1 MAKIPMTKAGF
12 DKLLAEHEQLNKVDL
27 PAIIARVAEARAEGD
42 LKENA
47 EYHAA
52 REKQG
57 YMQDKIQYLEQQISN
72 AQVIENVGNK
82 DTIAFGSTVVCAEVD
97 DEDDTEEY
105 MLVGGDEANPADG
118 KISID
123 SPLGKALLGKKA
135 GDIFEVE
142 APAGSYEML
151 VISFE

>member
-1 MAKIPMTKAGF
+1 MAKIPMTKVGF
-12 DKLLAEHEQLNKVDL
+12 EKLLTEHEELNKIEL

-57 YMQDKIQYLEQQISN
+57 YMQDKIHYLEQQISN
-72 AQVIENVGNK
+72 AQVIENTGPK
-82 DTIAFGSTVVCAEVD
+82 DTIAFGSTVTCAEVD
-97 DEDDTEEY
+97 DEDDTDEY
-105 MLVGGDEANPADG
+105 MLVGGDEANPAHG

-123 SPLGKALLGKKA
+123 SPLGKALLGKKI
-135 GDIFEVE
+135 GEVFEVE
-142 APAGSYEML
+142 APAGSYEMK

>member
-1 MAKIPMTKAGF
+1 MAKIPMTKTGF
-12 DKLLAEHEQLNKVDL
+12 EKLLAEHEQLNKVEL
-27 PAIIARVAEARAEGD
+27 PAIIAKVAEARAEGD

-57 YMQDKIQYLEQQISN
+57 HIQDKIKYLEQQISG
-72 AQVIENVGNK
+72 AMVIENSGNT
-82 DTIAFGSTVVCAEVD
+82 DAIAFGSTVVCAEVD

-105 MLVGGDEANPADG
+105 MLVGGDEADPTEG

-123 SPLGKALLGKKA
+123 SPLGKALLGKKP
-135 GDIFEVE
+135 GDIFEVK
-142 APAGSYEML
+142 APAGSYEL
-151 VISFE
+151 KVISFE